1 MSNQSHNQ
9 FLFRTYLVAAGVL
22 VMAILIFGKVA
33 QIQFVEG
40 EKWRSMEDSL
50 YIRMVPVES
59 EMGNILTED
68 GTILA
73 TSTVRFEIRM
83 DLASSGMKA
92 ADFRDNLDSLSWYLA
107 KYVDSSINQDQ
118 WKRKLASAKKAGDRY
133 FLIANKASYDDVAL
147 IRQFPLFRL
156 GRYKGGLI
164 ILEHPQR
171 TRPFGA
177 LARRTIGIHE
187 TDGKS
192 YGIESK
198 YKDVLLGEQGYRLM
212 QFLPGGVKLP
222 VQDLTEIAPTPGLDV
237 VTTLDV
243 GMQDMAHAALEEAL
257 LHHKAESGIAAIME
271 VSTGKIRAMVN
282 LENGKDGCVE
292 SFNHII
298 GSAVEPGSIFK
309 AASMLALLDDG
320 YVKPDDLVDLE
331 KGQTIFYD
339 RTMVD
344 AYPHGLD
351 TVTVNEVFAQSSNVG
366 IAKLVQR
373 YYGAQPGEFIE
384 QLAKFGLTNKM
395 GIDLEGE
402 ATPLIKHPKTDV
414 KSWSGIT
421 LPWMS
426 MGYET
431 KVTPLQMLTLYAAI
445 ANGGKMMRPM
455 MVSEI
460 QRNGDPIR
468 KIHPQVLSKKIAGT
482 KSIKALQ
489 NMMRLVIEEGTGKK
503 WKTEQYSFAGKT
515 GTAHIRDRKG
525 DRIEYRSSFAGY
537 FPADNP
543 RYAVIVIVQDPTL
556 FGYYGSE
563 VALPVFRRIADYCH
577 RSRMEMFP
585 DLASEDV
592 KQPSELHLPQWEAG
606 WRSDF
611 SAILSML
618 NIPHDNQ
625 SKSEWTVTKTNQESK
640 LELHNRNVLEKQIP
654 NVVGMGLRDALY
666 LLENCG
672 LKVDPHGIGKVRRQS
687 ITAGTPVKG
696 QYVRIYLE

>member
-1 MSNQSHNQ
+1 M
-9 FLFRTYLVAAGVL
+9 VAAGVL

-33 QIQFVEG
+33 QIQWVDG
-40 EKWRSMEDSL
+40 AKWRSMEDSL
-50 YIRMVPVES
+50 YVRMVPVES
-59 EMGNILTED
+59 EMGNIMTED

-92 ADFRDNLDSLSWYLA
+92 ADFHENLDSLSWYLS
-107 KYVDSSINQDQ
+107 KYINSSMTQGH
-118 WKRKLASAKKAGDRY
+118 WKQKLLAAKKAGDRY
-133 FLIANKASYDDVAL
+133 FLIANKASYNDVAL
-147 IRQFPLFRL
+147 VRQFPLFRL
-156 GRYKGGLI
+156 GRFKGGLI
-164 ILEHPQR
+164 VLEHPQR
-171 TRPFGA
+171 TRPFGS

-187 TDGKS
+187 KDGKS

-243 GMQDMAHAALEEAL
+243 GMQDMAHAALEETI
-257 LHHKAESGIAAIME
+257 LHHQAESGIAAIME

-282 LENGKDGCVE
+282 LERGKDGCVE
-292 SFNHII
+292 SFNHVI
-298 GSAVEPGSIFK
+298 GSAIEPGSIFK

-320 YVKPDDLVDLE
+320 HVKPDDLVDLE
-331 KGQTIFYD
+331 KGRTVFYD
-339 RTMVD
+339 RTMED

-373 YYGAQPGEFIE
+373 YYGAQPEQFIA

-402 ATPLIKHPKTDV
+402 AEPLVKHPKTDV

-445 ANGGKMMRPM
+445 ANDGRMMRPM

-468 KIHPQVLSKKIAGT
+468 KIHPQVLSRRIAGS

-489 NMMRLVIEEGTGKK
+489 HMMRLVVEEGTGKK

-515 GTAHIRDRKG
+515 GTAHIRDRRG
-525 DRIEYRSSFAGY
+525 DRTEYRSSFAGY

-543 RYAVIVIVQDPTL
+543 RYAVIVIVQDPL
-556 FGYYGSE
+556 VHGYYGSE

-577 RSRMEMFP
+577 RSRIEMFP
-585 DLASEDV
+585 ALSEVAV
-592 KQPSELHLPQWEAG
+592 KEPFELHLPQWEAG
-606 WRSDF
+606 WRADF
-611 SAILSML
+611 TEILSML
-618 NIPHDNQ
+618 DISHDNH
-625 SKSEWTVTKTNQESK
+625 SDSEWTVTTTNEAT
-640 LELHNRNVLEKQIP
+640 ELQLNNRNIIEKQIP
-654 NVVGMGLRDALY
+654 NVVGMGLRDALF

-672 LKVDPHGIGKVRRQS
+672 LKVDPHGVGKVRRQS
-687 ITAGTPVKG
+687 ITAGTPIKG

>member
-1 MSNQSHNQ
+1 M
-9 FLFRTYLVAAGVL
+9 VAAGVL
-22 VMAILIFGKVA
+22 VMAMLIFGKVV
-33 QIQFVEG
+33 QIQLFEG

-50 YIRMVPVES
+50 YVRMVPVES
-59 EMGNILTED
+59 EMGNIMTED

-83 DLASSGMKA
+83 DLASSGMKSV
-92 ADFRDNLDSLSWYLA
+92 DFRDNLDSLSWYLS
-107 KYVDSSINQDQ
+107 KYIDSSQSKDH
-118 WKRKLASAKKAGDRY
+118 WKRKLQSAKKTGDRY
-133 FLIANKASYDDVAL
+133 FMIANKASYDDVAL

-164 ILEHPQR
+164 VLEHPQR

-187 TDGKS
+187 EDGKS

-243 GMQDMAHAALEEAL
+243 GMQDMAHAALEETL
-257 LHHKAESGIAAIME
+257 LHHQAESGVAAIME

-282 LENGKDGCVE
+282 LKRGEDGCVE
-292 SFNHII
+292 SFNHVI
-298 GSAVEPGSIFK
+298 GSAIEPGSIFK

-320 YVKPDDLVDLE
+320 HVKPDDLVDLE
-331 KGQTIFYD
+331 KGRTIFYD
-339 RTMVD
+339 RTMLD

-351 TVTVNEVFAQSSNVG
+351 TVTVDQVFAQSSNVG

-373 YYGAQPGEFIE
+373 YYGAQPEQFIA
-384 QLAKFGLTNKM
+384 QLAKFGLTNKV

-402 ATPLIKHPKTDV
+402 AEPLVKHPETDAKT
-414 KSWSGIT
+414 WSGIT

-445 ANGGKMMRPM
+445 ANDGRMMRPM

-468 KIHPQVLSKKIAGT
+468 KIHPQVLSKRIAGSR
-482 KSIKALQ
+482 SIKALQ
-489 NMMRLVIEEGTGKK
+489 HMMRLVVEEGTGKN
-503 WKTEQYSFAGKT
+503 WKTDQYSFAGKT

-525 DRIEYRSSFAGY
+525 DGVEYRSSFAGY
-537 FPADNP
+537 FPAENP
-543 RYAVIVIVQDPTL
+543 RYAVIVIVQDPL
-556 FGYYGSE
+556 MHGYYGSE

-585 DLASEDV
+585 VLASEDA
-592 KQPSELHLPQWEAG
+592 KEPSELHLPQWEAG

-611 SAILSML
+611 NGILSML

-625 SKSEWTVTKTNQESK
+625 SKSDWTVSTINQESE
-640 LELHNRNVLEKQIP
+640 LELQNRNVLEKQIP

-672 LKVDPHGIGKVRRQS
+672 LKVDPHGVGKVRRQS